1 MYAKCDFLKTLENEM
16 IAYIGRDPHSLGKT
30 VFSAWW
36 NLRLESFV
44 GFFSHPSS
52 RIVFDEKQSRMMKR
66 WGGKLEHLVRH
77 LRFLWEM
84 AMNQHTEGGV
94 APEHLCR
101 NALGG
106 RG

>member
-1 MYAKCDFLKTLENEM
+1 MVESQ
-16 IAYIGRDPHSLGKT
+16 IR
-30 VFSAWW
+30 V
-36 NLRLESFV
+36 LRWL
-44 GFFSHPSS
+44 FSHPSS
-52 RIVFDEKQSRMMKR
+52 RIVFDEKQSRMMKG